1 MKYLFKQRLLA
12 LILLSFTT
20 IYIQGCS
27 SLGATVE
34 SRESYPAQI
43 YYGTDRALL
52 ESAESVDRY
61 GLDRG
66 EVSYGLARLEVW
78 PDTADAEST
87 ETSTDQ
93 ATETLLE
100 STRPVHADEFFETLK
115 NPALP
120 GRAGKVFLF
129 VHGFNRD
136 FITTAQNTMQISD
149 GIGFQG
155 RTVFWSWPSQNS
167 SSSYLSDRTS
177 LRWSEK
183 HLAQFITDLVE
194 KGDTRH
200 LTLVAHSLGSQG
212 LTQALVGIIGVEKLA
227 RWNVIENLVL
237 MAPDIDLAIFQ
248 RDIVPGL
255 IAADIA
261 TTVYASAADWALITS
276 TAVNGYPRAGDSSLG
291 VFTFE
296 GIDTIDATLAK
307 TSFWG
312 HSYYRRSSPVID
324 DLRRLIVKRQPIST
338 RPGLVR
344 IDNDGNVYW
353 KLE

>member
-1 MKYLFKQRLLA
+1 MKIFLKQRLLA
-12 LILLSFTT
+12 LTVLSFTA
-20 IYIQGCS
+20 IYLQGCS
-27 SLGATVE
+27 SLGTTVE
-34 SRESYPAQI
+34 PRESYLAQVF
-43 YYGTDRALL
+43 YGTDRALL
-52 ESAESVDRY
+52 ESGDSVDRY
-61 GLDRG
+61 GLERG

-78 PDTADAEST
+78 PDTVDTEST
-87 ETSTDQ
+87 Q
-93 ATETLLE
+93 ASETLLE
-100 STRPVHADEFFETLK
+100 STRPVQADEFFETLK

-120 GRAGKVFLF
+120 GRAGEVFLF
-129 VHGFNRD
+129 IHGFNRD

-200 LTLVAHSLGSQG
+200 LTLVAHSLGSEG

-324 DLRRLIVKRQPIST
+324 DLRRLIVKREPIST
-338 RPGLVR
+338 RTGLIR

>member
-1 MKYLFKQRLLA
+1 VKIFLKQRLLA
-12 LILLSFTT
+12 LAVLSFTA
-20 IYIQGCS
+20 IYLQGCS
-27 SLGATVE
+27 SLGTTVE
-34 SRESYPAQI
+34 SRESYLAQVF
-43 YYGTDRALL
+43 YGTDRALL
-52 ESAESVDRY
+52 EPGDSADRY

-78 PDTADAEST
+78 PDTADTEST
-87 ETSTDQ
+87 Q
-93 ATETLLE
+93 ASETLLE

-115 NPALP
+115 HPALP
-120 GRAGKVFLF
+120 GRAGEVFLF

-136 FITTAQNTMQISD
+136 FIT
-149 GIGFQG
+149 
-155 RTVFWSWPSQNS
+155 RPSQNS

-200 LTLVAHSLGSQG
+200 LTLVAHSLGSEG
-212 LTQALVGIIGVEKLA
+212 LTQALVEIIGAEKLA
-227 RWNVIENLVL
+227 RWNVVENLVL

-255 IAADIA
+255 IAADIT

-324 DLRRLIVKRQPIST
+324 DLRRLIVKREPVST
-338 RPGLVR
+338 RTGLVR
-344 IDNDGNVYW
+344 IEGDGKVYW